1 MHGCIHVCD
10 AIVCQREA
18 RINLRYPKSELTWAK
33 SINEH
38 GEWRSMP
45 QYKFKGKL
53 PSTCFP
59 VLQDVNNDGRADV
72 LCGSGKFST
81 GRPARKCSVPCEWY
95 TDNMQ
100 WSGNWSV
107 HLNKRYG
114 NGQIGFDEK
123 AYEDISD
130 WSNAHTRARAHTHTG
145 MLVQRVLVH
154 T

>member
-1 MHGCIHVCD
+1 
-10 AIVCQREA
+10 
-18 RINLRYPKSELTWAK
+18 
-33 SINEH
+33 
-38 GEWRSMP
+38 MP

-81 GRPARKCSVPCEWY
+81 GRPARKVRNVPCCGWKCSIPCEWY

-100 WSGNWSV
+100 WSGSWSV
-107 HLNKRYG
+107 HLNKKYG
-114 NGQIGFDEK
+114 NGQIGFDKK
-123 AYEDISD
+123 AYEEISD
-130 WSNAHTRARAHTHTG
+130 WSNAHTRACAHTHTD